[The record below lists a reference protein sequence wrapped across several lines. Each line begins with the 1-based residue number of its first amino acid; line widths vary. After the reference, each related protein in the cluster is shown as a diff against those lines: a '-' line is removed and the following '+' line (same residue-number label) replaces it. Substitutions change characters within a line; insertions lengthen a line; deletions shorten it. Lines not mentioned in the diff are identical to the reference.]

1 MNFLELALGKGNQF
15 WKYLI
20 VLVVSFVGA
29 SIVGSI
35 PLMVIIGIKMAQ
47 SGDVTAAIDITNLD
61 ALGISS
67 NLGLFLMMLPLVLGL
82 FVLIGLIWLFHNK
95 RSYKETINGTKVR
108 VRWNRVAMGAACW
121 ASLMFAYYVIDYAID
136 PSNYV
141 FQFDLSSF
149 IPLIIISLLFIPL
162 QTSFEELSFRG
173 YFAQGMVALT
183 KNRWVALI
191 VPSVIF
197 GLIHI
202 TNPEVKEFGF
212 WIAMPQYILFGMVFG
227 LVSILDDGIEL
238 AMGMHAANNVF
249 LSLFVTHSSSALQTS
264 AVFSV
269 NEINPV
275 KELIV
280 LFIMAV
286 ALVLFFYKKY
296 NWSLS
301 VLNKKVEKKI
311 VEEVQ

>member
-15 WKYLI
+15 WKYLV

-35 PLMVIIGIKMAQ
+35 PLAVIIGIKMAQ
-47 SGDVTAAIDITNLD
+47 SGDVTTTIDITNLG

-95 RSYKETINGTKVR
+95 RSYKKTINGTKR

-121 ASLMFAYYVIDYAID
+121 ASLMLAYYAVDYALN

-141 FQFDLSSF
+141 FQFNLSSF
-149 IPLIIISLLFIPL
+149 IPLVIISLLLIPL

-173 YFAQGMVALT
+173 YFAQGMAALT
-183 KNRWVALI
+183 KNRWAALI

-238 AMGMHAANNVF
+238 AMGVHAANNVF
-249 LSLFVTHSSSALQTS
+249 LSLFITHSSSALQTS

-269 NEINPV
+269 NEIDPV
-275 KELIV
+275 KELVV
-280 LFIMAV
+280 LSIMAV
-286 ALVLFFYKKY
+286 VLVLFFYKKY
-296 NWSLS
+296 NWSFS

>member
-15 WKYLI
+15 WKYLV

-35 PLMVIIGIKMAQ
+35 PLAVIIGIKMAQ
-47 SGDVTAAIDITNLD
+47 SGDVATAIDITNLG

-82 FVLIGLIWLFHNK
+82 FVLVGLIWLFHSK
-95 RSYKETINGTKVR
+95 RSYKETINGTKR

-121 ASLMFAYYVIDYAID
+121 ASLMFAYWAIDYALD

-149 IPLIIISLLFIPL
+149 IPLIIISLLLIPL

-173 YFAQGMVALT
+173 YFAQGMAALT
-183 KNRWVALI
+183 KNRWAALI

-238 AMGMHAANNVF
+238 AMGVHAANNVF
-249 LSLFVTHSSSALQTS
+249 LSLFITHSSSALQTS
-264 AVFSV
+264 AIFSV
-269 NEINPV
+269 NEIDPV
-275 KELIV
+275 KELVV
-280 LFIMAV
+280 LSIMAV
-286 ALVLFFYKKY
+286 VLVLFFYKKY
-296 NWSLS
+296 NWSFS